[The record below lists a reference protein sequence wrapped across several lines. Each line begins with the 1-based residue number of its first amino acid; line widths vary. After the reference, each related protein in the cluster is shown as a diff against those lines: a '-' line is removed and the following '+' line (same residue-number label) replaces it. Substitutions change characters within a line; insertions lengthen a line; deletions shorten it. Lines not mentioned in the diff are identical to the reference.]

1 MSQTCCRCLFALVG
15 IALIGC
21 TKQTP
26 ATRRDPT
33 VAVFSLDT
41 TNLRLDRGTKA
52 ALHEQLTGALAG
64 AELFQVVP
72 RDLLTKKL
80 KHRRRRA
87 ERTCRSQRCQAK
99 LGPRLL
105 GATHAVSTRIGQN
118 LVGQCDVLAALRDLG
133 QGAEVAKSHA
143 RAGCSEAELVRS
155 INWAACEIIARY
167 RARSEEAAEQATAQ
181 PDAGCL
187 ARTELLWLDRSV
199 EAFARPA
206 KGGADHERR
215 MAERVLALRREL
227 EGIDRHR
234 SAPWSLAALCRTGR
248 LYDLYAEQVAS
259 GAGTKPPLAVRRLGH
274 EAVEAYHAQQK
285 KAREQRAAPFRA
297 QAVEIYDRCL
307 ARAKELDLDNRYT
320 EEARTRRRAL
330 APR

>member
-1 MSQTCCRCLFALVG
+1 MSQTRCRWLFVLVG
-15 IALIGC
+15 IALVGC
-21 TKQTP
+21 SKQTP
-26 ATRRDPT
+26 ATRHDPT

-41 TNLRLDRGTKA
+41 TNLRLDRATQA
-52 ALHEQLTGALAG
+52 VLHEQLTGALAG

-72 RDLLTKKL
+72 RELLLKKL

-99 LGPRLL
+99 LGPRLF
-105 GATHAVSTRIGQN
+105 GATHAVSTRIAQN
-118 LVGQCDVLAALRDLG
+118 LMGQCDVLAALRDLG
-133 QGAEVAKSHA
+133 QGADAAKAHA

-167 RARSEEAAEQATAQ
+167 RARSDEGNAQ

-187 ARTELLWLDRSV
+187 ARTDLLWLDHKL
-199 EAFARPA
+199 EAFSRPA
-206 KGGADHERR
+206 KGGADERQ

-227 EGIDRHR
+227 EGIDRHG

-248 LYDLYAEQVAS
+248 LYDLYAEQVAT
-259 GAGTKPPLAVRRLGH
+259 GAAAKPPLAVRRLGR
-274 EAVEAYHAQQK
+274 EAVEAYHAQQR

-297 QAVEIYDRCL
+297 QAVELYDRCL
-307 ARAKELDLDNRYT
+307 ARAKELDVSNRYT
-320 EEARTRRRAL
+320 EEAGSRRRAL